1 MEIILILIAPVIA
14 AVTAVACAFI
24 SARLNRRQAWD
35 QSRREERRTA
45 YVQVF
50 ERFARWADDSTDSS
64 RWALLSTVYA
74 ARLVICD
81 NEPVYAALTELHRL
95 LLEPNPDR
103 VQVGKALKDFWTLAH
118 KELQNQVS
126 NPK

>member
-45 YVQVF
+45 SFLNPVP
-50 ERFARWADDSTDSS
+50 
-64 RWALLSTVYA
+64 TV
-74 ARLVICD
+74 C
-81 NEPVYAALTELHRL
+81 
-95 LLEPNPDR
+95 
-103 VQVGKALKDFWTLAH
+103 KLA
-118 KELQNQVS
+118 KL
-126 NPK
+126 